1 MLGAG
6 NTGTLSGAKKLKTGL
21 LTKSSHFL
29 DRYLPEQRL
38 FLRSDTETRF
48 IRLTSLTQAS
58 VLFSGALVVG
68 WTILATSVLLI
79 DSIGAG
85 SAREEA
91 MREQQIYADR
101 LNELSRERDMRA
113 TEARMAQER
122 FNAALAQVSEM
133 QSRLLA
139 SEDRRRE
146 FETGVEVIQTTLRRT
161 MKERDAALARASDM
175 VAKYADVSGSI
186 EADENKRRDAD
197 STVEFLSTTLSQTSS
212 ERDSMALVA
221 SEAEERLNE
230 MRRQVRLEREKNDR
244 VFSQLEDAVSVSL
257 EPLDKMFKSV
267 GMPPARILETVRRG
281 YSGQGGPLTPL
292 SISTKSQPAD
302 ATSIRANNVIDRLDT
317 LNLYRIA
324 AQKAPFG
331 MPVKSS
337 FRFTSGFGP
346 RWGRSHKG
354 ADFAAA
360 TGTPVYATA
369 DGVVIHASRQSSY
382 GKLIKIKHEFGV
394 ETRFAHLNKIR
405 VKVGQRVSRG
415 ERIGDTGN
423 TGRSTG
429 PHLHYE
435 VRIGSKA
442 VNPMTYIKAAK
453 NVF

>member
-1 MLGAG
+1 M
-6 NTGTLSGAKKLKTGL
+6 KTGF
-21 LTKSSHFL
+21 LTKASHHL

-48 IRLTSLTQAS
+48 IRLTPLTQAS
-58 VLFSGALVVG
+58 VLFSGALIVG

-85 SAREEA
+85 SARDEA
-91 MREQQIYADR
+91 LREQQIYADR

-113 TEARMAQER
+113 KEARMAQER

-146 FETGVEVIQTTLRRT
+146 FETGIEVIQTTLRRT
-161 MKERDAALARASDM
+161 MKERDNALARASEIVD
-175 VAKYADVSGSI
+175 KYADVSVAIKADGSQRR
-186 EADENKRRDAD
+186 EAED
-197 STVEFLSTTLSQTSS
+197 TVEFLTATLSQTSG

-221 SEAEERLNE
+221 ASAEQRLDE
-230 MRRQVRLEREKNDR
+230 MRKQVRLEREKNDR

-257 EPLDKMFKSV
+257 EPLDEMFNSV

-292 SISTKSQPAD
+292 SISTKGEPAD
-302 ATSIRANNVIDRLDT
+302 ATSARANNVLDRLDT

-331 MPVKSS
+331 MPVKSG
-337 FRFTSGFGP
+337 FRYTSGFGP
-346 RWGRSHKG
+346 RWGRMHKG
-354 ADFAAA
+354 TDFAAA

-369 DGVVIHASRQSSY
+369 DGEVIWASRQSAY
-382 GKLIKIKHEFGV
+382 GKLIKIRHEFGI
-394 ETRFAHLNKIR
+394 ETRFAHLNKIH

-415 ERIGDTGN
+415 DRIGDIGN

>member
-1 MLGAG
+1 M
-6 NTGTLSGAKKLKTGL
+6 KTGL

-146 FETGVEVIQTTLRRT
+146 FETGIEVIQTTLRRT
-161 MKERDAALARASDM
+161 MKERDVALSRASDM

-186 EADENKRRDAD
+186 KADENQRRDAD
-197 STVEFLSTTLSQTSS
+197 STVEFLSTTLSQTSG

-221 SEAEERLNE
+221 ASAEQRLNE
-230 MRRQVRLEREKNDR
+230 MRHQVRLEREKNDR

-257 EPLDKMFKSV
+257 EPLDQMFKSV

-292 SISTKSQPAD
+292 SVSTKGEPAD
-302 ATSIRANNVIDRLDT
+302 AASVRANNVIDRLDT

-331 MPVKSS
+331 MPVKSA
-337 FRFTSGFGP
+337 FRYTSGFGP
-346 RWGRSHKG
+346 RWGRMHKG
-354 ADFAAA
+354 TDFAAS

-369 DGVVIHASRQSSY
+369 DGVVIHASRQSAY
-382 GKLIKIKHEFGV
+382 GKLIKIKHEFGI

-415 ERIGDTGN
+415 DRIGDIGN